1 MLVAVILAAVMPG
14 AGVFVAVMVGAWI
27 LWCPDA
33 WCCDFAG
40 AVMLGAVSRW
50 CCDA

>member
-14 AGVFVAVMVGAWI
+14 AGICVAVMLGACI
-27 LWCPDA
+27 LWCHDA

-40 AVMLGAVSRW
+40 AIMLGAVSRW